1 MTTKFV
7 NDYELSWKETFVC
20 WCIRNIKRS
29 ILDICSFSVLSYKP
43 LIHDSVIHNLIN
55 NSHFFWFQVISP
67 RFLYKLFLISCHRHW
82 NKLHEHRCYFK
93 ILRRLITVFIL
104 LQIETFPVINKN
116 DFRPFSY
123 VCMNYYGTKIYWCI
137 LKINWL
143 RKKPFREY
151 DDVNK
156 YANSKCA
163 WQLNLFIDIL
173 IAMIIIQNVYAQ
185 LFKQQLKIW

>member
-1 MTTKFV
+1 M
-7 NDYELSWKETFVC
+7 
-20 WCIRNIKRS
+20 
-29 ILDICSFSVLSYKP
+29 
-43 LIHDSVIHNLIN
+43 
-55 NSHFFWFQVISP
+55 
-67 RFLYKLFLISCHRHW
+67 
-82 NKLHEHRCYFK
+82 
-93 ILRRLITVFIL
+93 
-104 LQIETFPVINKN
+104 QIETFPVINKN